1 MSCVR
6 GECIIISVIL
16 SMYGI
21 IRSYIYA
28 MNARLYVIYQD
39 VSMLNKSV

>member
-6 GECIIISVIL
+6 GECIIIL